1 MEPDHAATLVEDG
14 TLDLLDGDLYAGDPE
29 PVYAYLRAHRPA
41 MLVQDAAREL
51 FAEEG
56 GSAFAAALVKE
67 FGLHPPGDVVQLKS
81 GERAVVLRRGATVGT
96 PLVAAITNRSGMPI
110 VQTVRRDTSRSE
122 FAIAGAVRDQRFVL
136 RMPPERLFGLPM

>member
-1 MEPDHAATLVEDG
+1 MNPIRAIKRSINRLRGEARVNGIALPIDRSVLSPHMELTLAAGRYERR
-14 TLDLLDGDLYAGDPE
+14 E
-29 PVYAYLRAHRPA
+29 RA
-41 MLVQDAAREL
+41 LSARIIR
-51 FAEEG
+51 
-56 GSAFAAALVKE
+56 
-67 FGLHPPGDVVQLKS
+67 PGDVVQLKS